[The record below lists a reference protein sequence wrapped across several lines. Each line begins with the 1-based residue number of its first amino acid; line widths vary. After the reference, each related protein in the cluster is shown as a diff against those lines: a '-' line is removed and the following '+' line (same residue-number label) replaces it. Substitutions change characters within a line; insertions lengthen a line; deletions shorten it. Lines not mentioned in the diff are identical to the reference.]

1 MRLLLRLVGD
11 TRAAAA
17 VEMALVTPML
27 ALIMLGSGELGRF
40 FYNEHIV
47 IKAVRDGAVYAAR
60 QSIDKFNCSAS
71 PPSID
76 GTVIANTTA
85 LIQTGAL
92 SGGTAL
98 TPQAANAAATY
109 TMTLTCPTAAPD
121 GTTLGGI
128 YANNGG
134 KVPVLTINAS
144 VPYNTI
150 MKGYGFGTTITLHAT
165 QQAIVTAA

>member
-1 MRLLLRLVGD
+1 MRLLLRLVDD

-17 VEMALVTPML
+17 VEMALVTPLL

-47 IKAVRDGAVYAAR
+47 IKAVRDGAIYAAR
-60 QSIDKFNCSAS
+60 QPIEKFDCTTGVVDS
-71 PPSID
+71 
-76 GTVIANTTA
+76 TVRTNTIA

-92 SGGTAL
+92 SGGTDL
-98 TPQAANAAATY
+98 TPQSSNGSATY
-109 TMTLTCPTAAPD
+109 VLSVSCPTAAPD

-134 KVPVLTINAS
+134 KVPVLTVSAT

>member
-1 MRLLLRLVGD
+1 MSRLARLLRD
-11 TRAAAA
+11 NQAAAA
-17 VEMALVTPML
+17 VEMALVTPLL

-47 IKAVRDGAVYAAR
+47 VKAVRDGAVYAAR
-60 QSIDKFNCSAS
+60 QPIDKFDCATGAVDS
-71 PPSID
+71 
-76 GTVIANTTA
+76 TVRANTTA

-92 SGGTAL
+92 SGGTSL
-98 TPQAANAAATY
+98 TPQSSNGSATY
-109 TMTLTCPTAAPD
+109 VFSVACATAAPD
-121 GTTLGGI
+121 GTALGGI

-134 KVPVLTINAS
+134 KVPVLTVTAT

-165 QQAIVTAA
+165 EQAIVTAA

>member
-1 MRLLLRLVGD
+1 MTQVLALLTD
-11 TRAAAA
+11 NRAAAA
-17 VEMALVTPML
+17 IEMALVAPIL
-27 ALIMLGSGELGRF
+27 GLIGLGSAELGRY

-47 IKAVRDGAVYAAR
+47 VKAVRDGSVYAAR
-60 QSIDKFNCSAS
+60 QPIDKFNCTTFV
-71 PPSID
+71 ID
-76 GTVIANTTA
+76 STVIANTTA
-85 LIQTGAL
+85 LIKTGAL

-109 TMTLTCPTAAPD
+109 GMTLTCPTAAPD

-134 KVPVLTINAS
+134 KVPVLTVSAN

-165 QQAIVTAA
+165 EQAVVTAA